1 MTPVIETPTESES
14 WEEIG
19 WIGVDSGT
27 VAFGAASVLGED
39 FRVEPEACPGWV
51 TEWLRRR
58 PCLAGHT

>member
-1 MTPVIETPTESES
+1 VTQVIEAPTDSES

-39 FRVEPEACPGWV
+39 FRVEPEAGIREGV
-51 TEWLRRR
+51 T
-58 PCLAGHT
+58 